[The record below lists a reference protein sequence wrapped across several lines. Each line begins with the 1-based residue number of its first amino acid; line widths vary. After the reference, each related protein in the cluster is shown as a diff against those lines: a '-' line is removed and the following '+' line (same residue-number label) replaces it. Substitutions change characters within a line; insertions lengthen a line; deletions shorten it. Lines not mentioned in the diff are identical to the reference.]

1 MYAEARRTGRSG
13 AHSRTDI
20 DRLDGLVAR
29 YGAPLLVLDP
39 NKARMRY
46 RELQATFPFVRFHYD
61 ASALAHPAVIS
72 AIAGCGGYFE
82 VSEEGALA
90 AVLGSKVDPV
100 RVVHTHPVKHPQD
113 LLAAYNAGVRLFVVD
128 SQPEVEKFIGYP
140 DDIAVIL
147 RLRFPDAREARVPA
161 IVRGVAIDEAASAV
175 RFAHSL
181 GVKIDGFSLYLG
193 RRRGAQPYAAAI
205 ARTLG
210 LMVELENALG
220 CRFDVL
226 DLGSDFPTAAHGS
239 AVELAEVA
247 RAVRTMLLPLADRLT
262 LLAEPGRLVAS
273 RCLTLVTESSRA
285 AVDPVEASES
295 IDAGATLVVVDG
307 QQDESGPFFRILA
320 DTRHRIFH
328 TGRHS
333 GRQSIQTRAAA
344 G

>member
-13 AHSRTDI
+13 AHTRTEI
-20 DRLDGLVAR
+20 DRLDDLAAR
-29 YGAPLLVLDP
+29 YGTPLLVLDP
-39 NKARMRY
+39 NRARMRY
-46 RELQATFPFVRFHYD
+46 RELQAAFPFVRFHYD
-61 ASALAHPAVIS
+61 ASTLAHPAVIS
-72 AIAGCGGYFE
+72 AIAECDGFFE

-90 AVLGSKVDPV
+90 AVLASKVDPV
-100 RVVHTHPVKHPQD
+100 RVIHTHPVKHPQD

-128 SQPEVEKFIGYP
+128 TQTEVEKFIGYP
-140 DDIAVIL
+140 DDISVIL
-147 RLRFPDAREARVPA
+147 RLRFPDAREGRVPA

-181 GVKIDGFSLYLG
+181 GVRVDGFSLYLG
-193 RRRGAQPYAAAI
+193 KRRGAQPYAAAI

-210 LMVELENALG
+210 LMAELENTLG
-220 CRFDVL
+220 CQFDIL
-226 DLGSDFPTAAHGS
+226 DLGSDFPSAARGS

-247 RAVRTMLLPLADRLT
+247 RAVRTMLLPLTDRLT

-273 RCLTLVTESSRA
+273 RCLTLVTESSRG

-295 IDAGATLVVVDG
+295 IDAGATLVVVDSRP
-307 QQDESGPFFRILA
+307 DESGSFFRILA

-328 TGRHS
+328 SGRHS
-333 GRQSIQTRAAA
+333 ATQSLQTRAAA